1 MKKGVYGLFKL
12 LNISYKK
19 NMNLDN
25 NSELENIYKNVKL
38 IDLNNL
44 LNKSDINILNK
55 LGYKING
62 KYSEKEFEKMLNEL
76 IIDYY
81 INPKRINS
89 SDDLPRKNLE
99 ETNITREKYNELI
112 AKLDKIDSE
121 VVSNISITEL
131 NKRQEIRRK
140 TINVLI
146 KSIIKYDD
154 KDLFPYNQL
163 AEILNLSQYGKKS
176 LKEDISNIKKS
187 INKDKKIM
195 ELIKKYSI

>member
-1 MKKGVYGLFKL
+1 
-12 LNISYKK
+12 
-19 NMNLDN
+19 MNLDN

-99 ETNITREKYNELI
+99 ETNVTREKYNELI

>member
-1 MKKGVYGLFKL
+1 
-12 LNISYKK
+12 
-19 NMNLDN
+19 MNLDN

-89 SDDLPRKNLE
+89 SDYLPRKNLE
-99 ETNITREKYNELI
+99 ETNKKVVYEKRYEQ
-112 AKLDKIDSE
+112 ID
-121 VVSNISITEL
+121 
-131 NKRQEIRRK
+131 
-140 TINVLI
+140 
-146 KSIIKYDD
+146 
-154 KDLFPYNQL
+154 QL
-163 AEILNLSQYGKKS
+163 
-176 LKEDISNIKKS
+176 
-187 INKDKKIM
+187 
-195 ELIKKYSI
+195 